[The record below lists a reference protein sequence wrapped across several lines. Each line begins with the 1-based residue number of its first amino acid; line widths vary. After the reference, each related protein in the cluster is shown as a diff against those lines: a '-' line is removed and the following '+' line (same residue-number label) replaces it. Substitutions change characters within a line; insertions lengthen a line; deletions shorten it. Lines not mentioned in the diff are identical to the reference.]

1 MFREENLIDIRFG
14 GISGI
19 LHGEWRKTYIL
30 ADKHKIDILLAN
42 RIKQNENYNNDV
54 YGPKDK

>member
-1 MFREENLIDIRFG
+1 MELAEIYMANGEKQIFWRELD
-14 GISGI
+14 
-19 LHGEWRKTYIL
+19 L
-30 ADKHKIDILLAN
+30 ADKHKIDILLAT